1 MQNAIVGVCAT
12 RSEGKQ
18 IYHVS
23 RDFIPARFF
32 SFLEVV
38 RVVDIP
44 VVSLGQ
50 SRRRERHRKCQKP
63 WRKETFASMV

>member
-1 MQNAIVGVCAT
+1 MFCKEGILAQHSGDKCQMQNAIVGVCAT

-32 SFLEVV
+32 SFHEVV

-44 VVSLGQ
+44 VVSLG
-50 SRRRERHRKCQKP
+50 E
-63 WRKETFASMV
+63 

>member
-1 MQNAIVGVCAT
+1 MSVQPDQ
-12 RSEGKQ
+12 K
-18 IYHVS
+18 VS
-23 RDFIPARFF
+23 GFTMLAENFIPARFF

-44 VVSLGQ
+44 VVSLGE

>member
-1 MQNAIVGVCAT
+1 MFCKEGILAQHSDDKWQMQNAIVGVCAT

-38 RVVDIP
+38 RVVDIH
-44 VVSLGQ
+44 VVSLG
-50 SRRRERHRKCQKP
+50 E
-63 WRKETFASMV
+63 

>member
-1 MQNAIVGVCAT
+1 MQNAVVGVCAT

-44 VVSLGQ
+44 VVSLG
-50 SRRRERHRKCQKP
+50 E
-63 WRKETFASMV
+63 

>member
-38 RVVDIP
+38 RVVDIL
-44 VVSLGQ
+44 VVSLG
-50 SRRRERHRKCQKP
+50 E
-63 WRKETFASMV
+63 